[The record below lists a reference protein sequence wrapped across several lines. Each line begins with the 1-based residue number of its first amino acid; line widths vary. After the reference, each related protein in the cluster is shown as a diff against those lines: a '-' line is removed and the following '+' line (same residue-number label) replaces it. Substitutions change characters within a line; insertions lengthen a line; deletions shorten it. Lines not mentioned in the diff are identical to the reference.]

1 MQGNYC
7 EPWVPWIQCGH
18 DLTLER
24 HLHRTDYWTFS
35 TWPRDAFALHANAVD
50 SQEPLLFEAE
60 ILWGAAARA
69 FLGVDAWCTLDR
81 ILSNEIFCV
90 LPEVPTEKKKKK
102 KNRYIGSS
110 RGKIEKG
117 HVALDSGWQRGR
129 QAGRFRNNSLSSG
142 KTAIKQ
148 YVRCIAGHE
157 WRG

>member
-102 KNRYIGSS
+102 RTDTLGLVEERSKRDMS
-110 RGKIEKG
+110 RSIVVDNEEGRLVGFETIVFLAGKP
-117 HVALDSGWQRGR
+117 R
-129 QAGRFRNNSLSSG
+129 LSN
-142 KTAIKQ
+142 TCDA
-148 YVRCIAGHE
+148 
-157 WRG
+157 